1 MATMGNKNS
10 GEREVIMG
18 YCKYCSNRETCPV
31 LNKDEC
37 PIGRIWK
44 GAEEK
49 YKIAY
54 DFKYL
59 TNLICYDNKLAD
71 TNSTQPYYAN
81 TPYTN

>member
-1 MATMGNKNS
+1 MN
-10 GEREVIMG
+10 
-18 YCKYCSNRETCPV
+18 CKYCSNRETCPV
-31 LNKDEC
+31 LNKAEC

-49 YKIAY
+49 YKCAY

-59 TNLICYDNKLAD
+59 TNLIRYDNKLAD
-71 TNSTQPYYAN
+71 TFATQPYYAN

>member
-1 MATMGNKNS
+1 
-10 GEREVIMG
+10 MG

-49 YKIAY
+49 CKIAY
-54 DFKYL
+54 DFKFM
-59 TNLICYDNKLAD
+59 TNLIRYDNKLAD
-71 TNSTQPYYAN
+71 INGTRQYCVSV
-81 TPYTN
+81 PYTN